1 MSVLRGRQPAG
12 FGSGRDDDDG
22 VLDGIPTWTVR
33 TSWRR
38 GRRRPGTARCP
49 YTLAVFFVFGLGTKQ
64 QHLGPG
70 ETRTCP
76 RCHNTTQQTR
86 IREFRQFTVF
96 FVPVARWKRR
106 LFEACSICGT
116 AVEV

>member
-1 MSVLRGRQPAG
+1 VFGCRQN
-12 FGSGRDDDDG
+12 DDDG
-22 VLDGIPTWTVR
+22 MLDGIPTWSVT

-38 GRRRPGTARCP
+38 GRRRPGHGSAP
-49 YTLAVFFVFGLGTKQ
+49 YTRAVFFVFGLGTKQ

-86 IREFRQFTVF
+86 MREFRQFTVF

>member
-1 MSVLRGRQPAG
+1 MPVVPDPAPVDPAMPLVAG
-12 FGSGRDDDDG
+12 HVCVGA
-22 VLDGIPTWTVR
+22 PTT
-33 TSWRR
+33 
-38 GRRRPGTARCP
+38 
-49 YTLAVFFVFGLGTKQ
+49 YTHVVFFLFGLGTKQ

-76 RCHNTTQQTR
+76 RCHNTTQWAR
-86 IREFRQFTVF
+86 MREFKQFTVF

-106 LFEACSICGT
+106 QFEVCGICGT